1 LLFDK
6 LLECYLY
13 TDEIFLVNFL
23 HNVF

>member
-13 TDEIFLVNFL
+13 SDEIFLVDFL